1 MENKYDVI
9 VAGTGASGM
18 FAALSLP
25 RNLNV
30 LMITKDKTENSNS
43 YLAQGGI
50 CTLKE
55 PGDYDAFFEDT
66 MRAGRFENSEA
77 SVRCMIEHAAE
88 VNRKLISYGVEFDK
102 KEDGDFD
109 YTREGAHSACRILHH
124 KDVTGKEI
132 TSKLIDA
139 ARKRDNIEIQEY
151 TLMMDLVMEGGR
163 CCGMV
168 VREEDGTLRQ
178 IDAKAV
184 ILATG
189 GMGGLF
195 EHSTN
200 FRHITGDSFAM
211 AAKHGIRLKNLNY
224 IQIHPTVL
232 YTNKPGRGFLISESV
247 RGEGAVLLKKN
258 GARFVDELLPRD
270 VVSAAIQ
277 EEIQKTHSECV
288 WLSLEG
294 NRKNGFGPGSPIS
307 IRPAWKKDMIC
318 AANRFRLRRRSI
330 I

>member
-102 KEDGDFD
+102 KEDGD
-109 YTREGAHSACRILHH
+109 
-124 KDVTGKEI
+124 
-132 TSKLIDA
+132 
-139 ARKRDNIEIQEY
+139 
-151 TLMMDLVMEGGR
+151 
-163 CCGMV
+163 
-168 VREEDGTLRQ
+168 
-178 IDAKAV
+178 
-184 ILATG
+184 
-189 GMGGLF
+189 
-195 EHSTN
+195 
-200 FRHITGDSFAM
+200 
-211 AAKHGIRLKNLNY
+211 
-224 IQIHPTVL
+224 
-232 YTNKPGRGFLISESV
+232 
-247 RGEGAVLLKKN
+247 
-258 GARFVDELLPRD
+258 
-270 VVSAAIQ
+270 
-277 EEIQKTHSECV
+277 
-288 WLSLEG
+288 
-294 NRKNGFGPGSPIS
+294 
-307 IRPAWKKDMIC
+307 
-318 AANRFRLRRRSI
+318 
-330 I
+330 